1 MTREEQIRQASI
13 EYTYQKQPMCIGGGA
28 FSEMVD
34 EMNRNH
40 PFEEGAKWA
49 DEHPNLY
56 NDEKYHTVK
65 VSCLDELNRKAK
77 LYDEFL
83 EKATIWF
90 NNHFIAHDE
99 YGIMSNSFDTKE
111 EMFDDFIKYIKG

>member
-1 MTREEQIRQASI
+1 MTREEQIRQEI
-13 EYTYQKQPMCIGGGA
+13 DYQLAGSFGNYPEGYEEGFI
-28 FSEMVD
+28 
-34 EMNRNH
+34 
-40 PFEEGAKWA
+40 EGAKWA

-83 EKATIWF
+83 EKTCEWMRKQKCQ
-90 NNHFIAHDE
+90 E
-99 YGIMSNSFDTKE
+99 YSCGPLERIIP
-111 EMFDDFIKYIKG
+111 DFIITDYKKTMGG